1 MNISRSCLWCANGSL
16 TAFSKV
22 LVVIGDL
29 HPDLR
34 TCSMS
39 ACIQDLRRKRGEVSA
54 ATHDA
59 VTTREG
65 LRRRAKVEKVATD
78 VDPARLVVVRIKVA
92 AEPARGPPCSRF
104 GVRLTWRVLRF
115 RDRLVVDVT
124 SRRESLACREG
135 DTGVADGVRRAAI
148 GSALREGRSGVSGE
162 KTRTE
167 RCKAENLRRLDC
179 TSETGSPTVWRTNW
193 SSRYS

>member
-34 TCSMS
+34 TDSMS
-39 ACIQDLRRKRGEVSA
+39 ACIRNLRQRKGGEVSA

-78 VDPARLVVVRIKVA
+78 VDPARLVVVRVKVA
-92 AEPARGPPCSRF
+92 AEAARGPPCSRF

-148 GSALREGRSGVSGE
+148 GSSLREEGGGVRG
-162 KTRTE
+162 
-167 RCKAENLRRLDC
+167 
-179 TSETGSPTVWRTNW
+179 
-193 SSRYS
+193 